1 MPAIQYPSGY
11 RVSVTGAQVLS
22 APGATTLRLANTS
35 APTVKVTVSAP

>member
-35 APTVKVTVSAP
+35 APTVKVAISAP